1 MAGGKWE
8 TQNKVRPGAYINFE
22 TNDLNTMGVDS
33 AGAVAFPVVLDWG
46 VTQKFI
52 KVTSN
57 TKFIETFGKSLGE
70 ILEIRE
76 AFKANGNVHVYNLA
90 SEGTKASGTVADS
103 TLKATAIHGGAGG
116 NKIQVTGVINLDGST
131 TVKTFFNGDQM
142 DNQTATITA
151 ELKPNAFVSFEG
163 DLPSGDFV
171 LTLAGGSTGSVSN
184 GAISNFAEAL
194 DTLNFKVVAFGMDDN
209 TSKSLLALKVKE
221 FRENVG
227 KNVAFVTNNYNAADY
242 EGVISVKNGVVLDGG
257 EELTAAQTVY
267 WYGARYAAATTES
280 LTYQMYPGAIDC
292 ERLTHDEIVQALKDG
307 HIVFA
312 VNNEEVVVEQDIN
325 TFRTFT
331 PAKNQDFRK
340 GKIVRGMD
348 IISNNT
354 QYVFSKYFIGRV
366 NNHADGRDLFK
377 KELMKT
383 VLDPYVRLGVIDAY
397 EPADITIEQGN
408 EKDSVFVVMGL
419 KFVDAMEKLYMRVD
433 CK

>member
-8 TQNKVRPGAYINFE
+8 SQNKVRPGAYVNFE
-22 TNDLNTMGVDS
+22 SNSLNTTGVDS
-33 AGAVAFPVVLDWG
+33 AGAVAFPIVLGWG
-46 VTQKFI
+46 ETQKFI
-52 KVTSN
+52 KVSSN
-57 TKFIETFGKSLGE
+57 TKFIETFGKSLGD

-90 SEGTKASGTVADS
+90 TEGTKATATVATS
-103 TLKATAIHGGAGG
+103 TFKATAVYGGLDG
-116 NKIQVTGVINLDGST
+116 NKISVTGTVNLDSSV
-131 TVKTFFNGDQM
+131 TVRTFFAGDQM
-142 DNQTATITA
+142 DVQTVDAIA
-151 ELKPNAFVSFEG
+151 DLKANAFATFEG
-163 DLPSGDFV
+163 ALPSSDFV
-171 LTLAGGSTGSVSN
+171 LTLAGGSSGSVSN
-184 GAISNFAEAL
+184 GAVSNFAEAL
-194 DTLNFKVVAFGMDDN
+194 DTLNFKVVAYGTDDD
-209 TSKSLLALKVKE
+209 TAKALLALKVKE
-221 FRENVG
+221 FRENTG
-227 KNVAFVTNNYNAADY
+227 KNVAFVTNEYNAADF
-242 EGVISVKNGVVLDGG
+242 EGVLSVKNGVTLDGG
-257 EELTAAQTVY
+257 EELTAAQAVY

-307 HIVFA
+307 HIVFTE
-312 VNNEEVVVEQDIN
+312 NNGEIVVEQDIN

-331 PAKNQDFRK
+331 PTKNQDFRK

-348 IISNNT
+348 IIGNNT

-383 VLDPYVRLGVIDAY
+383 VLDPYVRLGVIESY
-397 EPADITIEQGN
+397 EPSDINIEQGD
-408 EKDSVFVVMGL
+408 EKDAVFVVMGL